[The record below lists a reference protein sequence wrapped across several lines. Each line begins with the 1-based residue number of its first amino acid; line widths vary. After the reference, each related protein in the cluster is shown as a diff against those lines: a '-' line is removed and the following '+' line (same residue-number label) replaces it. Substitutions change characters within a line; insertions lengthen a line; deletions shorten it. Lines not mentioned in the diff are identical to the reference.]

1 MMMKACD
8 IVIKHLL
15 EEIVRGKIAPGD
27 KLHSADSMAKLCG
40 TSVLSAREAMQSL
53 ANIGIIEI
61 IHGRGVFLTNG
72 APVIEELLEARRV
85 LESHNAM
92 MAAQNISAA
101 ELQALETL
109 LQGMDEDLKAG
120 DTESFSEKDI
130 EFHYSI
136 GKAAGNRILFK
147 TLNNIRNLLYFQLFT
162 INRLPNIIDRSRQCH
177 WEIFKAIRQRDPETA
192 RSRMWNHITETIESW
207 KKDVARF

>member
-1 MMMKACD
+1 MMKACD

-27 KLHSADSMAKLCG
+27 KLQSADSMAKFCG

-92 MAAQNISAA
+92 MAAQNINGE

-109 LQGMDEDLKAG
+109 LHGMDENLKAG

-147 TLNNIRNLLYFQLFT
+147 TLINIRTLLYYQLFT
-162 INRLPNIIDRSRQCH
+162 INRLPNIIERSMQCH
-177 WEIFKAIRQRDPETA
+177 WEIFKAIRHRDPETA

-207 KKDVARF
+207 KKDVAHF

>member
-1 MMMKACD
+1 MMMKASD

-15 EEIVRGKIAPGD
+15 EEIVRGKIEPGD
-27 KLHSADSMAKLCG
+27 KLQSADSMAKLCG

-53 ANIGIIEI
+53 ANIGIVEI

-92 MAAQNISAA
+92 MAAQNISAE

-109 LQGMDEDLKAG
+109 LHGMDAHLKAG

-147 TLNNIRNLLYFQLFT
+147 TLINIRNLLYYQLFT
-162 INRLPNIIDRSRQCH
+162 INRLPNIIERSRQCH

-207 KKDVARF
+207 KTGVARF

>member
-1 MMMKACD
+1 MMMKASD

-15 EEIVRGKIAPGD
+15 EEIVRGKIEPGD
-27 KLHSADSMAKLCG
+27 KLQSADSMAKLCG

-92 MAAQNISAA
+92 MAAQNISTE

-109 LQGMDEDLKAG
+109 LHGMDENLKAG

-147 TLNNIRNLLYFQLFT
+147 TLINIRNLLYYQLFT
-162 INRLPNIIDRSRQCH
+162 INRLPNIIERSMQCH

-207 KKDVARF
+207 KTGVARV

>member
-1 MMMKACD
+1 MKASD

-15 EEIVRGKIAPGD
+15 EEIVRGKIEPGD
-27 KLHSADSMAKLCG
+27 KLQSADSMAKLCG

-53 ANIGIIEI
+53 ANIGIVEI

-92 MAAQNISAA
+92 MAAQNISAE

-109 LQGMDEDLKAG
+109 LHGMDEHLKAG

-147 TLNNIRNLLYFQLFT
+147 TLINIRNLLHYQLFT
-162 INRLPNIIDRSRQCH
+162 INRLPNIIERSRQCH

-207 KKDVARF
+207 KTGVARF

>member
-8 IVIKHLL
+8 FVIKHLL
-15 EEIVRGKIAPGD
+15 EEIARGKIAPGD
-27 KLHSADSMAKLCG
+27 KLQSADSMAKLCG

-92 MAAQNISAA
+92 MAAQNISEE

-109 LQGMDEDLKAG
+109 LHGMDENLKAG
-120 DTESFSEKDI
+120 DTESFSEKDV

-147 TLNNIRNLLYFQLFT
+147 TLNNIRNLLYYQLFT
-162 INRLPNIIDRSRQCH
+162 INRLPNIIERSSQCH

>member
-15 EEIVRGKIAPGD
+15 EEIARGKIEPGD
-27 KLHSADSMAKLCG
+27 KLQSADAMAKLCG

-53 ANIGIIEI
+53 ANIGIVEI

-92 MAAQNISAA
+92 MAAQNIRAE
-101 ELQALETL
+101 ELQTLETL
-109 LQGMDEDLKAG
+109 IRGMEEDLKAG
-120 DTESFSEKDI
+120 DTESFSEKDFD
-130 EFHYSI
+130 FHYSI

-147 TLNNIRNLLYFQLFT
+147 TLNNIRNLLYYQLFT
-162 INRLPNIIDRSRQCH
+162 INRLPNIIERSMRCH
-177 WEIFKAIRQRDPETA
+177 REIFEAIRQRDPETA

-207 KKDVARF
+207 KRDVARL

>member
-1 MMMKACD
+1 MMKACD

-15 EEIVRGKIAPGD
+15 EEIGRGKIEPGD
-27 KLHSADSMAKLCG
+27 KLQSAESTAKLCG

-92 MAAQNISAA
+92 MAARNISPE
-101 ELQALETL
+101 ELQTLETL
-109 LQGMDEDLKAG
+109 IQGMAENLKAG
-120 DTESFSEKDI
+120 DTEAFSEKDF

-147 TLNNIRNLLYFQLFT
+147 TLNNIRNLLYYQLFT
-162 INRLPNIIDRSRQCH
+162 INRLPKIIERSMQRH
-177 WEIFKAIRQRDPETA
+177 REIFEAIRQRDPETA

-207 KKDVARF
+207 KKDVARS

>member
-27 KLHSADSMAKLCG
+27 KLHSADSMAKLCC

-92 MAAQNISAA
+92 MAAQNISAE

-109 LQGMDEDLKAG
+109 LQGMDEDLKAR